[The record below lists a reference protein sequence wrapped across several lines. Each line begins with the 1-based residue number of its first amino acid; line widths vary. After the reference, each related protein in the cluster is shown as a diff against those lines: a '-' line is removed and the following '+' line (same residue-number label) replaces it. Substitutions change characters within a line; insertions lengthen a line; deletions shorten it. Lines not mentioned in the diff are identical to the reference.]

1 MGLGAR
7 GEANCKL
14 KYDAYNNST
23 NVNGDPIVAYGIR
36 DESSTFVKQN
46 TQNTCI
52 FSKKSD
58 VSSSVFVDNSNSP
71 AKTVT
76 RCVDNTKY
84 VGNKCESG
92 SFITPGPAKQPVIG
106 YFNTYVPSQWDR
118 NDHTCQVNAKTYNKT
133 TNATSD
139 PYIAYGV
146 HDESSGNILNDIH
159 NKCIYFRQSDVNN
172 SKFIDMSNSP
182 NKIVT
187 QCLDHTKSANDKCV

>member
-1 MGLGAR
+1 MGLGAK
-7 GEANCKL
+7 GEAVCKSRS
-14 KYDAYNNST
+14 DDYNNST
-23 NVNGDPIVAYGIR
+23 NVNGNPIVAYGIR

-46 TQNTCI
+46 IQNTCVY
-52 FSKKSD
+52 SKKSD
-58 VSSSVFVDNSNSP
+58 VSSGVFVDNSNSP
-71 AKTVT
+71 AKIVT

-92 SFITPGPAKQPVIG
+92 SFIVPGPAKQPVIG
-106 YFNTYVPSQWDR
+106 YFNTHVASRWDR
-118 NDHTCQVNAKTYNKT
+118 NDDTCQVNAKTYNKT

-182 NKIVT
+182 NKILT